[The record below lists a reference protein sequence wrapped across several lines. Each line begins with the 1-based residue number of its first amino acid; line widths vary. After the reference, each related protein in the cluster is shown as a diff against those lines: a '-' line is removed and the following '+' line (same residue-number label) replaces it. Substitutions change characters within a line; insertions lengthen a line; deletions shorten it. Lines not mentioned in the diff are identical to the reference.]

1 VRQRVTASAGVV
13 ALVAVVFALNF
24 YRLPV
29 VALTPGPAEDVLTR
43 VKVRGGTPVYD
54 SKGRLYLT
62 SVGIDD
68 DVRFYEALLDL
79 ANRDVQLR
87 PRTEVFPEGETS
99 DEVDRRNV
107 ADMVNSKSTATVV
120 ALRELGYSIE
130 PSGVEVDDVVA
141 GTPAAGRL
149 EAGDRI
155 LAVDGRAVT
164 NTDQVRTAI
173 TMHQIGDRVDFRV
186 QRDQTRSAVHLQ
198 VGAVE
203 GEPRVGVVLR
213 DLFREP
219 PVEVTI
225 ETENIGGP
233 SAGLIFTLA
242 IIDRLSAEDL
252 TGGRRI
258 AGTGEIA
265 LDGEVLPIGGV
276 VEKLVAA
283 RRQGATVFLVPRDNC
298 PDIRGARIP
307 AGLRVVQVAT
317 VDDALQALRGGA

>member
-1 VRQRVTASAGVV
+1 MRQRVTAGAGVV

-68 DVRFYEALLDL
+68 DVRFYEALLDF

-149 EAGDRI
+149 EAGDLI
-155 LAVDGRAVT
+155 
-164 NTDQVRTAI
+164 
-173 TMHQIGDRVDFRV
+173 RV
-186 QRDQTRSAVHLQ
+186 
-198 VGAVE
+198 
-203 GEPRVGVVLR
+203 PRGTWHWF
-213 DLFREP
+213 DLC
-219 PVEVTI
+219 
-225 ETENIGGP
+225 
-233 SAGLIFTLA
+233 A
-242 IIDRLSAEDL
+242 D
-252 TGGRRI
+252 RRI
-258 AGTGEIA
+258 RAIRLFQDPSGWTPRYTESGADRGYQPVCFGTG
-265 LDGEVLPIGGV
+265 DLPH
-276 VEKLVAA
+276 
-283 RRQGATVFLVPRDNC
+283 P
-298 PDIRGARIP
+298 P
-307 AGLRVVQVAT
+307 AVS
-317 VDDALQALRGGA
+317 